1 MSTKVDIDHLR
12 KWIGKID
19 NVTDYVTPIVEQR
32 YRATLNMDIG
42 NPKDGDPVTS
52 GLHWMLGWNLVKN
65 DELGVDSHP
74 ALGEFLPPVPLPR
87 RMWAGSEIKVLK
99 PIRVGD
105 KVIKQSTVADIQVK
119 EGRTGLLCFVTAE
132 YNFLVNNEVTINEK
146 HNIVYRDISKSGG
159 GSGYSKEI
167 PERAD
172 LSEKIFMHPTI
183 LFRYSA
189 IGFVGHR
196 IHYDHPY
203 TVNEENYPGLIV
215 HGPLQATYLLRAAE
229 KLMGKQVKSFTHKV
243 MAPVFAN
250 SEYIVGVDK
259 MNDGSVSCWGA
270 TKEFGVT
277 MSCLLYTSP
286 SPRDLSTSRMPSS
299 A

>member
-1 MSTKVDIDHLR
+1 MSTRVDIDHLR

-132 YNFLVNNEVTINEK
+132 YNFLVNDEVTINEK

-159 GSGYSKEI
+159 GSGYSKDI
-167 PERAD
+167 PEKAD

-229 KLMGKQVKSFTHKV
+229 KLMGKPVKSFTHKV
-243 MAPVFAN
+243 MAPVFAD
-250 SEYIVGVDK
+250 SEYMVGVDK
-259 MNDGSVSCWGA
+259 MDDGSVSCWGA

-277 MSCLLYTSP
+277 M
-286 SPRDLSTSRMPSS
+286 R
-299 A
+299 AEAKF

>member
-19 NVTDYVTPIVEQR
+19 NVADYVTPIVEQR

-132 YNFLVNNEVTINEK
+132 YNFLVNDEVTINEK

-159 GSGYSKEI
+159 GSGYSKDI
-167 PERAD
+167 PEKAD

-229 KLMGKQVKSFTHKV
+229 KLMGKPVKSFTHKV

-259 MNDGSVSCWGA
+259 MDDGSISCWGA

-277 MSCLLYTSP
+277 M
-286 SPRDLSTSRMPSS
+286 R
-299 A
+299 AEAKF

>member
-42 NPKDGDPVTS
+42 NPKHGEPVTS

-105 KVIKQSTVADIQVK
+105 KVVKQSTVADIQVK

-132 YNFLVNNEVTINEK
+132 YNFLVNDEVTINEK

-229 KLMGKQVKSFTHKV
+229 KLMDKQVKSFTHKV

-250 SEYIVGVDK
+250 SEYMVGVDK
-259 MNDGSVSCWGA
+259 MDDGSVSCWGA

-277 MSCLLYTSP
+277 M
-286 SPRDLSTSRMPSS
+286 R
-299 A
+299 AEAKF

>member
-32 YRATLNMDIG
+32 YRATLNMDVG
-42 NPKDGDPVTS
+42 NPEDGDPVTS

-132 YNFLVNNEVTINEK
+132 YNFLVNDEVTINEK

-159 GSGYSKEI
+159 GSGYSKDI
-167 PERAD
+167 PEKAD

-229 KLMGKQVKSFTHKV
+229 KLMGKPVKSFTHKV

-259 MNDGSVSCWGA
+259 MDDGSVSCWGA

-277 MSCLLYTSP
+277 M
-286 SPRDLSTSRMPSS
+286 R
-299 A
+299 AEAKF

>member
-1 MSTKVDIDHLR
+1 MSTNVDIDHLR

-87 RMWAGSEIKVLK
+87 RMWAGSEIRVLK

-132 YNFLVNNEVTINEK
+132 YNFLVNDEVTINEK

-229 KLMGKQVKSFTHKV
+229 KLMDKQVKSFTHKV

-250 SEYIVGVDK
+250 SEYMVGVDK
-259 MNDGSVSCWGA
+259 MDDGSVSCWGA

-277 MSCLLYTSP
+277 M
-286 SPRDLSTSRMPSS
+286 R
-299 A
+299 AEAKF

>member
-105 KVIKQSTVADIQVK
+105 KVVKQSTVADIQVK

-132 YNFLVNNEVTINEK
+132 YNFLVNDEVTINEK

-172 LSEKIFMHPTI
+172 LIEKIFMHPTL

-229 KLMGKQVKSFTHKV
+229 KLMGKQVKSFAHKV

-259 MNDGSVSCWGA
+259 MDDGSVSCWGA

-277 MSCLLYTSP
+277 M
-286 SPRDLSTSRMPSS
+286 R
-299 A
+299 AEAKF

>member
-65 DELGVDSHP
+65 DELGADSHP

-132 YNFLVNNEVTINEK
+132 YNFLVNDEVTINEK

-167 PERAD
+167 PEKAD

-250 SEYIVGVDK
+250 SEYMVGVDK
-259 MNDGSVSCWGA
+259 MDDGSVSCWGA

-277 MSCLLYTSP
+277 M
-286 SPRDLSTSRMPSS
+286 R
-299 A
+299 AEAKF

>member
-42 NPKDGDPVTS
+42 NPQDGEPVTS

-132 YNFLVNNEVTINEK
+132 YNFLVNDEVTINEK

-250 SEYIVGVDK
+250 SEYMVGVDK
-259 MNDGSVSCWGA
+259 MDDGSVSCWGA

-277 MSCLLYTSP
+277 M
-286 SPRDLSTSRMPSS
+286 R
-299 A
+299 AEAKF

>member
-42 NPKDGDPVTS
+42 NPKHGEPVTS

-105 KVIKQSTVADIQVK
+105 KVVKQSTVADIQVK

-132 YNFLVNNEVTINEK
+132 YNFLVNDEVTINEK

-167 PERAD
+167 PEKAD
-172 LSEKIFMHPTI
+172 LSKKIFMHPTI

-250 SEYIVGVDK
+250 SEYMVGVDK
-259 MNDGSVSCWGA
+259 MDDGSVSCWGA

-277 MSCLLYTSP
+277 M
-286 SPRDLSTSRMPSS
+286 R
-299 A
+299 AEAKF

>member
-19 NVTDYVTPIVEQR
+19 NVTDFVTPIVEQR

-132 YNFLVNNEVTINEK
+132 YNFLVNDEVSINEK

-159 GSGYSKEI
+159 GSGYSKDI
-167 PERAD
+167 PEKAD

-229 KLMGKQVKSFTHKV
+229 KLMGKPVKSFTHKV

-259 MNDGSVSCWGA
+259 MDDGSISCWGA

-277 MSCLLYTSP
+277 M
-286 SPRDLSTSRMPSS
+286 R
-299 A
+299 AEAKF

>member
-132 YNFLVNNEVTINEK
+132 YNFLVNDEVTINEK

-159 GSGYSKEI
+159 GSGYSKDI
-167 PERAD
+167 PEKAD

-229 KLMGKQVKSFTHKV
+229 KLMGKPVKSFTHKV

-250 SEYIVGVDK
+250 SEYMVGVDK
-259 MNDGSVSCWGA
+259 MDDGSVSCWGA
-270 TKEFGVT
+270 TKELGVT
-277 MSCLLYTSP
+277 M
-286 SPRDLSTSRMPSS
+286 R
-299 A
+299 AEAKF

>member
-87 RMWAGSEIKVLK
+87 RMWAGSEIKVLN

-105 KVIKQSTVADIQVK
+105 KVVKQSTVADIQVK

-132 YNFLVNNEVTINEK
+132 YNFLVNDEVTINEK

-250 SEYIVGVDK
+250 SEYMVGVDK
-259 MNDGSVSCWGA
+259 MDDGSVSCWGA

-277 MSCLLYTSP
+277 M
-286 SPRDLSTSRMPSS
+286 R
-299 A
+299 AEAKF

>member
-159 GSGYSKEI
+159 GSGYSKDI
-167 PERAD
+167 PEKAD

-203 TVNEENYPGLIV
+203 TVDEENYPGLIV

-229 KLMGKQVKSFTHKV
+229 KLMGKSVKSFTHKV
-243 MAPVFAN
+243 MAPVFAD
-250 SEYIVGVDK
+250 SEYMVGVDK
-259 MNDGSVSCWGA
+259 MDNGSVSCWGA

-277 MSCLLYTSP
+277 M
-286 SPRDLSTSRMPSS
+286 R
-299 A
+299 AEAKF

>member
-32 YRATLNMDIG
+32 YRATLNMDLG

-132 YNFLVNNEVTINEK
+132 YNFLVNDEVTINEK

-159 GSGYSKEI
+159 GSGYSKDI
-167 PERAD
+167 PEKAD

-229 KLMGKQVKSFTHKV
+229 KLMGKPVKSFTHKV

-259 MNDGSVSCWGA
+259 MDDGSVSCWGA

-277 MSCLLYTSP
+277 M
-286 SPRDLSTSRMPSS
+286 R
-299 A
+299 AEAKF

>member
-132 YNFLVNNEVTINEK
+132 YNFLVNDEVTINEK

-159 GSGYSKEI
+159 GSGYSKDI
-167 PERAD
+167 PEKAD

-229 KLMGKQVKSFTHKV
+229 KLMGKPVKSFTHKV
-243 MAPVFAN
+243 MAPVFAGG
-250 SEYIVGVDK
+250 EYMVGVDK
-259 MNDGSVSCWGA
+259 MDDGSVSCWGA

-277 MSCLLYTSP
+277 M
-286 SPRDLSTSRMPSS
+286 R
-299 A
+299 AEAKF

>member
-146 HNIVYRDISKSGG
+146 HNIVYRDISKTGG
-159 GSGYSKEI
+159 GSGYSKDI
-167 PERAD
+167 PEKAD

-277 MSCLLYTSP
+277 M
-286 SPRDLSTSRMPSS
+286 R
-299 A
+299 AEAKI

>member
-42 NPKDGDPVTS
+42 NPKDGEPVTS

-105 KVIKQSTVADIQVK
+105 KVVKQSTVADIQVK

-132 YNFLVNNEVTINEK
+132 YNFLVKNEVTINEK

-250 SEYIVGVDK
+250 SEYMVGVDK
-259 MNDGSVSCWGA
+259 MDDGSVSCWGA

-277 MSCLLYTSP
+277 M
-286 SPRDLSTSRMPSS
+286 R
-299 A
+299 AEAKF

>member
-119 EGRTGLLCFVTAE
+119 DGRTGLLCFVTAE
-132 YNFLVNNEVTINEK
+132 YNFLVNDEVTINEK

-159 GSGYSKEI
+159 GSGYSKDI
-167 PERAD
+167 PEKAD

-229 KLMGKQVKSFTHKV
+229 KLMGKPVKSFTHKV
-243 MAPVFAN
+243 MAPVFAD
-250 SEYIVGVDK
+250 SEYMVGVDK
-259 MNDGSVSCWGA
+259 MDNGSVSCWGA
-270 TKEFGVT
+270 TNEFGVT
-277 MSCLLYTSP
+277 M
-286 SPRDLSTSRMPSS
+286 R
-299 A
+299 AEAKF

>member
-32 YRATLNMDIG
+32 YRATLNMDLG

-132 YNFLVNNEVTINEK
+132 YNFLVNDEVTINEK

-159 GSGYSKEI
+159 GSGYSKDI
-167 PERAD
+167 PEKAD

-229 KLMGKQVKSFTHKV
+229 KLMGKPVKSFTHKV
-243 MAPVFAN
+243 MAPVFAD
-250 SEYIVGVDK
+250 SEYMVGVDK
-259 MNDGSVSCWGA
+259 MDDGSVSCWGA

-277 MSCLLYTSP
+277 M
-286 SPRDLSTSRMPSS
+286 R
-299 A
+299 AEAKF

>member
-42 NPKDGDPVTS
+42 NPKHGEPVTS

-105 KVIKQSTVADIQVK
+105 KVVKQSTVADIQVK

-132 YNFLVNNEVTINEK
+132 YNFLVNDEVTINEK

-250 SEYIVGVDK
+250 SEYMVGVDK
-259 MNDGSVSCWGA
+259 MDDGSVNCWGA

-277 MSCLLYTSP
+277 M
-286 SPRDLSTSRMPSS
+286 R
-299 A
+299 AEAKF

>member
-42 NPKDGDPVTS
+42 NPKDGEPVTS

-105 KVIKQSTVADIQVK
+105 KVVKQSTVADIQVK

-132 YNFLVNNEVTINEK
+132 YNFLVNDEVTINEK

-203 TVNEENYPGLIV
+203 TVNEENYHGLIV

-250 SEYIVGVDK
+250 SEYMVGVDK
-259 MNDGSVSCWGA
+259 MDDGSVSCWGA

-277 MSCLLYTSP
+277 M
-286 SPRDLSTSRMPSS
+286 R
-299 A
+299 AEAKF

>member
-42 NPKDGDPVTS
+42 NPKDGEPVTS

-105 KVIKQSTVADIQVK
+105 KVVKQSTVADIQVK

-132 YNFLVNNEVTINEK
+132 YNFLVNDEVTINEK

-167 PERAD
+167 HERAD

-250 SEYIVGVDK
+250 SEYMVGVDK
-259 MNDGSVSCWGA
+259 MDDGSVSCWGA

-277 MSCLLYTSP
+277 M
-286 SPRDLSTSRMPSS
+286 R
-299 A
+299 AEAKF

>member
-1 MSTKVDIDHLR
+1 MSIKVDIDHLR

-42 NPKDGDPVTS
+42 NPKHGEPVTS

-105 KVIKQSTVADIQVK
+105 KVVKQSTVADIQVK

-132 YNFLVNNEVTINEK
+132 YNFLVNDEVTINEK

-250 SEYIVGVDK
+250 SEYMVGVDK
-259 MNDGSVSCWGA
+259 MDDGSVSCWGA

-277 MSCLLYTSP
+277 M
-286 SPRDLSTSRMPSS
+286 R
-299 A
+299 AEAKF

>member
-132 YNFLVNNEVTINEK
+132 YNFLVNDEVTINEK

-159 GSGYSKEI
+159 GSGYSKDI
-167 PERAD
+167 PEKAD

-229 KLMGKQVKSFTHKV
+229 KLTGKPVKSFTHKV
-243 MAPVFAN
+243 MAPVFAD
-250 SEYIVGVDK
+250 SEYMVGVDK
-259 MNDGSVSCWGA
+259 MDDGSVSCWGA

-277 MSCLLYTSP
+277 M
-286 SPRDLSTSRMPSS
+286 R
-299 A
+299 AEAKF

>member
-132 YNFLVNNEVTINEK
+132 YNFLVNDEVTINEK

-159 GSGYSKEI
+159 GSGYSKDI
-167 PERAD
+167 PEKAD
-172 LSEKIFMHPTI
+172 LIEKIFMHPTI

-229 KLMGKQVKSFTHKV
+229 KLMGKPVKSFTHKV
-243 MAPVFAN
+243 MAPVFAD
-250 SEYIVGVDK
+250 SEYMVGVDK
-259 MNDGSVSCWGA
+259 MDNGSVSCWGA

-277 MSCLLYTSP
+277 M
-286 SPRDLSTSRMPSS
+286 R
-299 A
+299 AEAKF

>member
-19 NVTDYVTPIVEQR
+19 NVADYVTPIVEQR

-132 YNFLVNNEVTINEK
+132 YKFLVNDEVTINEK

-159 GSGYSKEI
+159 GSGYSKDI
-167 PERAD
+167 PEKAD

-215 HGPLQATYLLRAAE
+215 HGPLQATYLLIAAE
-229 KLMGKQVKSFTHKV
+229 KLMGKPVKSFTHKV

-250 SEYIVGVDK
+250 SEYMVGVDK
-259 MNDGSVSCWGA
+259 MDDGSVSCWGA
-270 TKEFGVT
+270 TKDFGVT
-277 MSCLLYTSP
+277 M
-286 SPRDLSTSRMPSS
+286 R
-299 A
+299 AEAKF

>member
-119 EGRTGLLCFVTAE
+119 EGRTGLLCF
-132 YNFLVNNEVTINEK
+132 
-146 HNIVYRDISKSGG
+146 SKD
-159 GSGYSKEI
+159 I
-167 PERAD
+167 PEKAD

-229 KLMGKQVKSFTHKV
+229 KLMGKPVKSFTHKV
-243 MAPVFAN
+243 MAPVFAD
-250 SEYIVGVDK
+250 SEYMVGVDK
-259 MNDGSVSCWGA
+259 MDDGSASCWGA

-277 MSCLLYTSP
+277 M
-286 SPRDLSTSRMPSS
+286 R
-299 A
+299 AEAKF

>member
-42 NPKDGDPVTS
+42 NPEDGDPVTS

-105 KVIKQSTVADIQVK
+105 KVVKQSTVADIQVK

-250 SEYIVGVDK
+250 SVYMVGVDK

-277 MSCLLYTSP
+277 M
-286 SPRDLSTSRMPSS
+286 R
-299 A
+299 AEAKF

>member
-42 NPKDGDPVTS
+42 NPKDGEPVTS

-132 YNFLVNNEVTINEK
+132 YNFLVNDEVTINEK

-159 GSGYSKEI
+159 GSGYSKDI
-167 PERAD
+167 PEKAD

-229 KLMGKQVKSFTHKV
+229 KLMGKPVKSFTHKV
-243 MAPVFAN
+243 MAPVFAD
-250 SEYIVGVDK
+250 SEYMVGVDK
-259 MNDGSVSCWGA
+259 MDDGSVSCWGA

-277 MSCLLYTSP
+277 M
-286 SPRDLSTSRMPSS
+286 R
-299 A
+299 AEAKF

>member
-132 YNFLVNNEVTINEK
+132 YNFLVNDEVTINEK

-159 GSGYSKEI
+159 GSGYSKDI
-167 PERAD
+167 PEKAD

-229 KLMGKQVKSFTHKV
+229 KLMGKPVKSFTHKV
-243 MAPVFAN
+243 MAPVFAD
-250 SEYIVGVDK
+250 SEYMVGVDK
-259 MNDGSVSCWGA
+259 MDDGSVSCWGA

-277 MSCLLYTSP
+277 M
-286 SPRDLSTSRMPSS
+286 R
-299 A
+299 AEAKF

>member
-132 YNFLVNNEVTINEK
+132 YNFLVNDKVTINEK

-159 GSGYSKEI
+159 GSGYSKDI
-167 PERAD
+167 PEKAD

-229 KLMGKQVKSFTHKV
+229 KLMGKSVKSFTHKV
-243 MAPVFAN
+243 MAPVFAD
-250 SEYIVGVDK
+250 SEYMVGVDK
-259 MNDGSVSCWGA
+259 MDDGSASCWGA

-277 MSCLLYTSP
+277 M
-286 SPRDLSTSRMPSS
+286 R
-299 A
+299 AEAKF

>member
-42 NPKDGDPVTS
+42 NPKHGEPVTS

-105 KVIKQSTVADIQVK
+105 KVVKQSTVADIQVK

-132 YNFLVNNEVTINEK
+132 YNFLVNDEVTINEK

-167 PERAD
+167 PEKAD
-172 LSEKIFMHPTI
+172 LSEKIFMHPTV

-250 SEYIVGVDK
+250 SEYMVGVDK
-259 MNDGSVSCWGA
+259 MDDGSVSCWGA

-277 MSCLLYTSP
+277 M
-286 SPRDLSTSRMPSS
+286 R
-299 A
+299 AEAKF

>member
-12 KWIGKID
+12 NWIGKID

-32 YRATLNMDIG
+32 YRATLNMDVG
-42 NPKDGDPVTS
+42 NPEDGDPVTS

-132 YNFLVNNEVTINEK
+132 YNFLVNDEVTINEK

-159 GSGYSKEI
+159 GSGYSKDI
-167 PERAD
+167 PEKAD

-229 KLMGKQVKSFTHKV
+229 KLMGKPVKSFTHKV
-243 MAPVFAN
+243 MAPVFAD
-250 SEYIVGVDK
+250 SEYMVGVDK
-259 MNDGSVSCWGA
+259 MDDGSVSCWGA

-277 MSCLLYTSP
+277 M
-286 SPRDLSTSRMPSS
+286 R
-299 A
+299 AEAKF

>member
-42 NPKDGDPVTS
+42 NPKDGEPVTS

-132 YNFLVNNEVTINEK
+132 YNFLVNDEVNINEK

-159 GSGYSKEI
+159 GSGYSKDI
-167 PERAD
+167 PEKAD

-259 MNDGSVSCWGA
+259 MDDGSVSCWGA

-277 MSCLLYTSP
+277 M
-286 SPRDLSTSRMPSS
+286 R
-299 A
+299 AEAKF

>member
-1 MSTKVDIDHLR
+1 MSTKVDIDHLK

-19 NVTDYVTPIVEQR
+19 SVTDYVTPIVEQR

-132 YNFLVNNEVTINEK
+132 YNFLVNDEVTINEK

-159 GSGYSKEI
+159 GSGYSKDI
-167 PERAD
+167 PEKTD

-229 KLMGKQVKSFTHKV
+229 KLMGKPVKSFTHKV

-250 SEYIVGVDK
+250 SEYMVGVDK
-259 MNDGSVSCWGA
+259 MDDGSVSCWGA

-277 MSCLLYTSP
+277 M
-286 SPRDLSTSRMPSS
+286 R
-299 A
+299 AEAKF

>member
-42 NPKDGDPVTS
+42 NPKDGEPVTS

-105 KVIKQSTVADIQVK
+105 KVVKQSTVADIQVK

-132 YNFLVNNEVTINEK
+132 YNFLVNDEVTINEK

-172 LSEKIFMHPTI
+172 LIEKIFMHPTL

-229 KLMGKQVKSFTHKV
+229 KLMGKQVKSFAHKV

-259 MNDGSVSCWGA
+259 MDDGSVSCWGA

-277 MSCLLYTSP
+277 M
-286 SPRDLSTSRMPSS
+286 R
-299 A
+299 AEAKF

>member
-1 MSTKVDIDHLR
+1 MSRKVDIDHLR
-12 KWIGKID
+12 KWVGKID

-105 KVIKQSTVADIQVK
+105 KVVKQSTVADIQVK

-132 YNFLVNNEVTINEK
+132 YNFLVNDEVTINEK

-167 PERAD
+167 PEKAD

-203 TVNEENYPGLIV
+203 TVNEENYPGLIA

-229 KLMGKQVKSFTHKV
+229 KLMEKQVKSFTHKV

-250 SEYIVGVDK
+250 SEYMVGVDK
-259 MNDGSVSCWGA
+259 MDDGSVSCWGA

-277 MSCLLYTSP
+277 M
-286 SPRDLSTSRMPSS
+286 R
-299 A
+299 AEAKF

>member
-42 NPKDGDPVTS
+42 NPKDGEPVTS

-132 YNFLVNNEVTINEK
+132 YNFLVNDEVTINEK

-159 GSGYSKEI
+159 GSGYSKDI
-167 PERAD
+167 PEKAD
-172 LSEKIFMHPTI
+172 LSEKIFMHPSL

-229 KLMGKQVKSFTHKV
+229 KLMGKPVKSFTHKV
-243 MAPVFAN
+243 MAPVFAD
-250 SEYIVGVDK
+250 SEYMVGVDK
-259 MNDGSVSCWGA
+259 MDDGSVSCWGA

-277 MSCLLYTSP
+277 M
-286 SPRDLSTSRMPSS
+286 R
-299 A
+299 AEAKF

>member
-42 NPKDGDPVTS
+42 NPQDGEPVTS

-105 KVIKQSTVADIQVK
+105 KVVKQSTVADIQVK

-132 YNFLVNNEVTINEK
+132 YNFLVNDEVTINEK

-229 KLMGKQVKSFTHKV
+229 KLMGTQVKSFTHKV

-250 SEYIVGVDK
+250 SEYMVGVDK
-259 MNDGSVSCWGA
+259 MDDGSVSCWGA

-277 MSCLLYTSP
+277 M
-286 SPRDLSTSRMPSS
+286 R
-299 A
+299 AEAKF